1 VRSRRRRRKPSS
13 VAMRAAA
20 QVFEFMA
27 VRLGYNTEQIYEA
40 ASIWNA
46 RVRGGEA
53 EGKVSQI
60 GMIEALERII
70 KSKRG

>member
-1 VRSRRRRRKPSS
+1 
-13 VAMRAAA
+13 
-20 QVFEFMA
+20 MA